1 MAAEGA
7 EHVPFVE
14 GTNLARTLGELQ
26 GEGIQIIGTAGEAKG
41 TFYDC
46 DLTGPL
52 ALVMGFEGSGM
63 RRLTLDNCD
72 ELVRISMSG
81 AVECLNLS
89 IATGVCLSKAC
100 RQQRLAARG

>member
-52 ALVMGFEGSGM
+52 VMGFEGSCM
-63 RRLTLDNCD
+63 RRLTLDSCD